1 MSIIIAFFCGLC
13 AAILTDAI
21 ADYISA
27 KAQKLKAQTEQLKLD
42 NQEQEQF
49 KEQPF

>member
-1 MSIIIAFFCGLC
+1 MSIIIAFFVGLC
-13 AAILTDAI
+13 LSILSDAI
-21 ADYISA
+21 VDNISA
-27 KAQKLKAQTEQLKLD
+27 KAQMLKAQTEQLKLD